1 MPQSEFWPQ
10 INVVRASYVAEGHQP
25 PQDHRT
31 TPTEPEQG
39 DRLKGVRERGYIPP
53 RCYPSTS
60 PRNPGQLLNTP
71 TNLAFPDQVLSLTHW
86 LVTIIDTDCHL
97 HWCFTITDTYL
108 SLTLAVTDTGCHWHW
123 LSLMMTVS
131 DTDYHWHLLV
141 TDTDIYHR
149 NN

>member
-10 INVVRASYVAEGHQP
+10 INVVRAPYVAEGHQP

-60 PRNPGQLLNTP
+60 PRPTP
-71 TNLAFPDQVLSLTHW
+71 KHSDKPRLPRPSFV
-86 LVTIIDTDCHL
+86 
-97 HWCFTITDTYL
+97 TDTLTCYYHWHWL
-108 SLTLAVTDTGCHWHW
+108 SLTLMFYYHWHLLVTDTGCHWHW
-123 LSLMMTVS
+123 LSLTLTV
-131 DTDYHWHLLV
+131 TDDDCFWHWLSLTLTCHWHWYLSQE
-141 TDTDIYHR
+141 
-149 NN
+149 